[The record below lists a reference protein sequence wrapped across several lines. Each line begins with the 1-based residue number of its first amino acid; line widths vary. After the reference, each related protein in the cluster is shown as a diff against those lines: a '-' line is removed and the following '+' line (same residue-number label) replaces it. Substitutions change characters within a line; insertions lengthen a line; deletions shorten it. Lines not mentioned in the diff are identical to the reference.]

1 MQSSHRNGDDDLL
14 LQDAHVTGTGRIEWT
29 TRGRNDY
36 KVLLCNSSAAGR
48 SSCIVLTV
56 DETVGVH

>member
-1 MQSSHRNGDDDLL
+1 MRSSQRNGDDDLL

-29 TRGRNDY
+29 ARGSNDY

-48 SSCIVLTV
+48 LSCIVLTV
-56 DETVGVH
+56 DETVGMH